1 MTQYDHRLTDFSQ
14 GEKTM
19 IKLRTKMMLLAGLG
33 ILTLLPGA
41 WASER
46 DQKTV
51 FTFSGPVEIPGQ
63 ILPAGTYVFRLA
75 DSSSNR
81 NIIQVFNKDENRLFG
96 TFLAISDYR
105 LRPSEKT
112 IIRFAERTA
121 GSPQAIKGWFYPGRN
136 HGHEFVYPKK
146 EALELAKV
154 NHTPVPSMP
163 SELSVDTTITSIK
176 VNGPEYL
183 ALVMAPLK
191 VEEPTGEEVELA
203 KAFPAADTGAA
214 AQGAGLPEKLPSTAT
229 PLPLIGLIGLL
240 SLGTA
245 ATLRIAAVRAK

>member
-1 MTQYDHRLTDFSQ
+1 M
-14 GEKTM
+14 K
-19 IKLRTKMMLLAGLG
+19 KLQSTIILLVTLG
-33 ILTLLPGA
+33 AFALSPGA
-41 WASER
+41 RADQR

-112 IIRFAERTA
+112 IIRFEERTA
-121 GSPQAIKGWFYPGRN
+121 GSPQAIKGWFYPRRN

-146 EALELAKV
+146 EALALAKV

-163 SELSVDTTITSIK
+163 SELSADTTITSIK

-191 VEEPTGEEVELA
+191 AEEP
-203 KAFPAADTGAA
+203 
-214 AQGAGLPEKLPSTAT
+214 
-229 PLPLIGLIGLL
+229 
-240 SLGTA
+240 
-245 ATLRIAAVRAK
+245 